1 MTIARPRRR
10 ARPLV
15 LLLAL
20 AAAPRFSGA
29 ATAEQPAA
37 ASAASAATVTALP
50 GSARNVPA
58 RNGVA
63 AGADLE
69 ALARRPEL
77 IAMDMRRFKDPASG
91 ETRIEGGA
99 EVHGVFDAPL
109 ERLVAAMDD
118 RVGQLAFS
126 PRLLSSIEELRDG
139 PRVVF
144 LQDIGIE
151 FLGVRVAYAV
161 RSEAY
166 REELPGGAVAFRTI
180 LLDSLDGKLYAST
193 SSWYFEPVTVE
204 GRRLV
209 YIRYHAM
216 QGIRRPGFG
225 MEGLIKAF
233 TPSEMKGLM
242 ATLAREARKRSGAK

>member
-1 MTIARPRRR
+1 MTIDRRPRRAFR
-10 ARPLV
+10 GTFHVA
-15 LLLAL
+15 LLA
-20 AAAPRFSGA
+20 APLLVGA
-29 ATAEQPAA
+29 AA
-37 ASAASAATVTALP
+37 ASAEQPSAASTTTALP
-50 GSARNVPA
+50 GSARYVPP
-58 RNGVA
+58 RNGIV
-63 AGADLE
+63 AGADLT

-77 IAMDMRRFKDPASG
+77 VAMDMRRFKDPASG

-99 EVHGVFDAPL
+99 EVHGVYDAPI

-118 RVGQLAFS
+118 RAGQLSFS
-126 PRLLSSIEELRDG
+126 PRLLGSKEELREG

-151 FLGVRVAYAV
+151 FLGARVAYSV

-166 REELPGGAVAFRTI
+166 REDLPGGAVAFRTI
-180 LLDSLDGKLYAST
+180 LLDSLDGKLFAST
-193 SSWYFEPVTVE
+193 SSWYFEPVAVE
-204 GRRLV
+204 GRPLV

-216 QGIRRPGFG
+216 QGLRRPGFG